1 MQDLYAEHYR
11 MLSQEISEGTSLVA
25 QWLRLHVSTAGGLDS
40 IPGQGTKIPHA
51 LQVWPKK
58 KKKSMSTDI
67 NQQYTVSMRWK
78 VQCTKDVNFP
88 KVNYGLDTMLISI
101 SAGIRY

>member
-11 MLSQEISEGTSLVA
+11 MLLQEINGGTSLVA

-58 KKKSMSTDI
+58 KKEINEHRYKS
-67 NQQYTVSMRWK
+67 TVYCIHGLEGSM
-78 VQCTKDVNFP
+78 
-88 KVNYGLDTMLISI
+88 Y
-101 SAGIRY
+101 